1 MKLPRILVAL
11 VVAMLPAVTAPATAA
26 GSSWFQS
33 VGRASE
39 SAPCPDPSFG
49 TPWQDD
55 WDPTERP
62 WRPSWGQW
70 MNGGAGGWT
79 CDRQITWDR
88 GPGGAGC
95 LLFDDASVEVYY
107 VDFRG
112 GWSIGVGPRYVD
124 ASCTVLYRWGG
135 TPGSTAPIDL
145 FLVYAPDLTVA
156 VERCR
161 QAFGLPPTGVSPAGS
176 NGVWMCALVPG

>member
-1 MKLPRILVAL
+1 MRPIRLLVAIAL
-11 VVAMLPAVTAPATAA
+11 AVLPVTTAPSASA
-26 GSSWFQS
+26 GGAWFQS

-55 WDPTERP
+55 WDPAERP

-70 MNGGAGGWT
+70 MHGGAGGWT
-79 CDRQITWDR
+79 CDRTITWDR

-124 ASCTVLYRWGG
+124 ASCTVLYRWGAA
-135 TPGSTAPIDL
+135 PGSTDPIDL
-145 FLVYAPDLTVA
+145 FLVYAADQA
-156 VERCR
+156 AADERCR
-161 QAFGLPPTGVSPAGS
+161 EAFNLPPTNVRPAGS
-176 NGVWMCALVPG
+176 NGVWMCDVVIA